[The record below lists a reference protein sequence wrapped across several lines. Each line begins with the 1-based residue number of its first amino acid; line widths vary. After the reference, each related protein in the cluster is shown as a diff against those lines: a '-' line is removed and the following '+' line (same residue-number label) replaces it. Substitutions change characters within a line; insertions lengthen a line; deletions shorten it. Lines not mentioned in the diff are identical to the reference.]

1 MARGI
6 SQACALWVDQR
17 IEEELKDQPIT
28 NKSLRK
34 IGSEI
39 AIEIEKYFEVKI
51 NPRTI
56 TTKIQRKKS
65 DSNESHNLTTR
76 NNNKKSGNN
85 GNKIKTIQTIKKV
98 KNKVDKGKSI
108 RQASKEVADET
119 GISAGSIKNTFLRN
133 KKKQESESNEEK
145 KQRVF
150 KERERMANEYDAMD
164 CARSAI
170 RYLETTL
177 GKIKKR
183 DRQRKNAFQL
193 VRQWLDYNE

>member
-28 NKSLRK
+28 NKSVRR
-34 IGSEI
+34 IGLEI
-39 AIEIEKYFEVKI
+39 SREIEKYFEVKV
-51 NPRTI
+51 NPSTIERRTE
-56 TTKIQRKKS
+56 RKKS
-65 DSNESHNLTTR
+65 ATNVAHNLTTR